1 MMPCTRDLILSFQGS
16 VKWSSLITSTILIYF
31 RVLKPWH
38 HGETGN
44 LFPESLSHSH
54 SVLRPTVNCG
64 VSLIC
69 WVTEN
74 SQSPQDYLLTEHC
87 LNPRM
92 EKEHKEPPM
101 LIISLFLQFM
111 FLYLKKNFFFFFGHD
126 AWRLGSQFPDLGSSH
141 SLLHLKYRVLTTG
154 PPEKSSVY
162 ILKWAVTLE
171 EKCRASLYSEYIR
184 KEGVCRR

>member
-111 FLYLKKNFFFFFGHD
+111 FLYLKNFFFFFFGHD

-141 SLLHLKYRVLTTG
+141 SLLHLKYRVLTSG

-162 ILKWAVTLE
+162 IFKWAVTLE